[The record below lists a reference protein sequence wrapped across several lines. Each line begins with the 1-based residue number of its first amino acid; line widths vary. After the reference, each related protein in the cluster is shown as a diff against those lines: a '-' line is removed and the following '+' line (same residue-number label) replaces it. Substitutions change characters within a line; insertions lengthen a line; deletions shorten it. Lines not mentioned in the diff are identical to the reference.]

1 MSRIGKQIILIPEAV
16 EIKIGKEKI
25 SIKGKKGELKQV
37 LPDFLRVVVKDGK
50 LTVGIKNIEDK
61 KQKSLWGT
69 MNRLIFNMIQGVT
82 DGFEKRLEL
91 VGVGYKAEIN
101 NNKLILRL
109 GFSHLIEYSIPSDIE
124 ITVEKNLV
132 IITGIN
138 KQKVGD
144 VAAKI
149 RHFRKPE
156 PYKGKGVK
164 YVDEII
170 RRKAGKKAVSAGT

>member
-1 MSRIGKQIILIPEAV
+1 MSRIGKQIIFVPEAV
-16 EIKIGKEKI
+16 EIKIEKEEI
-25 SIKGKKGELKQV
+25 LVKGRKGELKQV
-37 LPDFLRVVVKDGK
+37 LPDFLRVVIKDDK
-50 LTVGIKNIEDK
+50 LTVSIKNPEDK

-69 MNRLIFNMIQGVT
+69 INRLIFNMIKGVT

-91 VGVGYKAEIN
+91 VGVGYKAEVN

-109 GFSHLIEYSIPSDIE
+109 GFSHPIEYIISPDIE
-124 ITVEKNLV
+124 ITTEKNLI

-144 VAAKI
+144 AAAKI
-149 RHFRKPE
+149 RRFRKPE

-164 YVDEII
+164 YVDEFI
-170 RRKAGKKAVSAGT
+170 RRKAGKKAVSTGT

>member
-1 MSRIGKQIILIPEAV
+1 MSRIGKQIISVPETV
-16 EIKIGKEKI
+16 EIKIEKQEI
-25 SIKGKKGELKQV
+25 SVKGKKGELKQV
-37 LPDFLRVVVKDGK
+37 LPDFLRVVVKDSK

-69 MNRLIFNMIQGVT
+69 MNRLIFNMIKGVT
-82 DGFEKRLEL
+82 DGFEKRLEI
-91 VGVGYKAEIN
+91 VGVGYKAEVN

-109 GFSHLIEYSIPSDIE
+109 GFSHPIEYVISPDIE
-124 ITVEKNLV
+124 ITTDKNLI
-132 IITGIN
+132 IITGTN

-164 YVDEII
+164 YVDEVI